1 MSKTVTLRLDE
12 KIYKQFRE
20 LAEQDN
26 RPLSNFI
33 ETVALRYIEEHGY
46 VNEFEMAEIRENEYL
61 NRSIRNGLQDA
72 KSERG
77 QFA

>member
-33 ETVALRYIEEHGY
+33 ETVALRYIEEHRY

-61 NRSIRNGLQDA
+61 NRSIRNGLEDA
-72 KSERG
+72 KSKRG